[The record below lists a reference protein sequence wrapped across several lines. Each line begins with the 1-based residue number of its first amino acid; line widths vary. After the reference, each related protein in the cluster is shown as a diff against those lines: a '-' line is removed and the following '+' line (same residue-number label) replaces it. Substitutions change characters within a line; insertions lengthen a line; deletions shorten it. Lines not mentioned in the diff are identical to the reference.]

1 MPPAGLSCAAGGRPW
16 QANSPAAAGPFW
28 APRYHSDKNAYY
40 LAATETTITEAPVQD
55 EIYYGGQ
62 ASVELRTHTEVTS
75 PAAEA
80 RLKHRAD
87 VVRHKGRYALINHNR
102 TPYQAMVEDLL
113 FLRNVLAGA
122 GLDYLLVRGNNDR
135 PVIALDWKNRKKLRA
150 ALVDAC
156 RNEPVYSMTVDAKK
170 KSSVLVADGELSPN
184 RQARIF
190 RLYRP
195 RVEPAGGF
203 EFGSSAGVQIELW
216 SFDGSQ
222 ITLPIEN
229 SLTRRTMLA
238 QDAVRGTVERY
249 GHTWPTIE
257 NMFAD
262 HASDISFDIDL
273 VFSWV
278 DGSSPEYI
286 AARRSQQQGV
296 VLGEGDDHEAR
307 FRQINELKYA
317 LRSVYMFAPWVRRIF
332 IATDSPAPEWLAEHP
347 SVTIVRSEE
356 FFADPS
362 VLPTHNSQ
370 AVECQLHNIEGLS
383 EHFLYSNDD
392 MFFGRPVGPDMFFTP
407 GGITKFIEAET
418 RIGLG
423 DNDAERSGF
432 ENAARVNRKLLW
444 NRFGR
449 ITTRH
454 LEHTA
459 APLRR
464 SVVATME
471 REFPDEFRKT
481 AASRFRAADNISV
494 TNSFYHYYAL
504 LTGRAVTQTAAKVRY
519 VDTTMRVGL
528 NYLPKLL
535 AKRNM
540 DFFCLND
547 GSFPE
552 VPADERAQLVTDF
565 LEKYYPIK
573 APWEI

>member
-1 MPPAGLSCAAGGRPW
+1 M
-16 QANSPAAAGPFW
+16 
-28 APRYHSDKNAYY
+28 
-40 LAATETTITEAPVQD
+40 IQD
-55 EIYYGGQ
+55 EIYYGSQ
-62 ASVELRTHTEVTS
+62 AGEETPAHAEVTS
-75 PAAEA
+75 PAAVA
-80 RLKHRAD
+80 RLRTRPD
-87 VVRHKGRYALINHNR
+87 VVRRHGRYALINENR

-113 FLRNVLAGA
+113 FLRSVLAEA
-122 GLDYLLVRGNNDR
+122 KLDYLLVRGNNDR
-135 PVIALDWKNRKKLRA
+135 PVIAVDWKYRRQLRT
-150 ALVDAC
+150 ALVEAC
-156 RNEPVYSMTVDAKK
+156 RDEPFYSMTVDAKK

-184 RQARIF
+184 RQGRIF

-195 RVEPAGGF
+195 RVEPQGGL
-203 EFGSSAGVQIELW
+203 EFGASAGVQLELW
-216 SFDGSQ
+216 SFEGDQ
-222 ITLPIEN
+222 LILPIEN
-229 SLTRRTMLA
+229 SLTRRTLLA

-262 HASDISFDIDL
+262 HASDISFDVDL

-278 DGSSPEYI
+278 DGSSPEYV
-286 AARRSQQQGV
+286 AARRARMAGV
-296 VLGEGDDHEAR
+296 VVGEGDDHEAR

-317 LRSVYMFAPWVRRIF
+317 LRSVYMFAPWIRRIF
-332 IATDSPAPEWLAEHP
+332 IATDSPAPSWLAEHP
-347 SVTIVRSEE
+347 GVTIVRSEE

-370 AVECQLHNIEGLS
+370 AVESQLHHIEGLS

-392 MFFGRPVGPDMFFTP
+392 MFFGRAVGPDIFFTP

-423 DNDAERSGF
+423 ENDAERSGF

-444 NRFGR
+444 DRFGR

-454 LEHTA
+454 LEHSA

-464 SVVATME
+464 SVAAQME
-471 REFPDEFRKT
+471 QEFPAEFAKT

-519 VDTTMRVGL
+519 VDTTARAGL

-535 AKRNM
+535 SKRNV

-552 VPADERAQLVTDF
+552 VPAEERAKLVTDF
-565 LEKYYPIK
+565 LDNYFPIK
-573 APWEI
+573 APWEK

>member
-1 MPPAGLSCAAGGRPW
+1 MW
-16 QANSPAAAGPFW
+16 Y
-28 APRYHSDKNAYY
+28 RYYSSKNAYH
-40 LAATETTITEAPVQD
+40 LDATETTITETPVQD

-62 ASVELRTHTEVTS
+62 PSEEARTPTEVTS
-75 PAAEA
+75 PAAVA

-102 TPYQAMVEDLL
+102 TPYQAMVEDLM
-113 FLRNVLAGA
+113 FLRAVLADA
-122 GLDYLLVRGNNDR
+122 GLNYLLVRGNNDR
-135 PVIALDWKNRKKLRA
+135 PVIALDWKDRKKLRA
-150 ALVDAC
+150 ALVAAC
-156 RNEPVYSMTVDAKK
+156 REEPVYSMTVDAKK
-170 KSSVLVADGELSPN
+170 KASVLVADGELSPN

-195 RVEPAGGF
+195 RVEPDGGF

-216 SFDGSQ
+216 SFEGDQ
-222 ITLPIEN
+222 LILPIEN
-229 SLTRRTMLA
+229 SLTRRTMLS

-278 DGSSPEYI
+278 DGSSPDYI
-286 AARRSQQQGV
+286 AARRAQQQGV

-317 LRSVYMFAPWVRRIF
+317 LRSVYMFAPWIRRIF

-347 SVTIVRSEE
+347 SVTLVRSEE
-356 FFADPS
+356 FFSDPS

-392 MFFGRPVGPDMFFTP
+392 MFFGRPVGPDVFFTP

-464 SVVATME
+464 SVIDTLE
-471 REFPDEFRKT
+471 KEFPDEFRKT

-494 TNSFYHYYAL
+494 TNSLYHYYAL
-504 LTGRAVTQTAAKVRY
+504 LTGRAVTQTSAKVRY
-519 VDTTMRVGL
+519 VDTTVRAGL

-552 VPADERAQLVTDF
+552 VPADERAELVTDF
-565 LEKYYPIK
+565 LEKYFPIK
-573 APWEI
+573 APWEH

>member
-1 MPPAGLSCAAGGRPW
+1 MPILPGRYYSSRNP
-16 QANSPAAAGPFW
+16 
-28 APRYHSDKNAYY
+28 YHLDP
-40 LAATETTITEAPVQD
+40 TETTITETPVQD

-62 ASVELRTHTEVTS
+62 SSEEARTPTEVTS
-75 PAAEA
+75 PAAVA

-113 FLRNVLAGA
+113 FLRGVLAGA
-122 GLDYLLVRGNNDR
+122 GLDYLLVRGNSDR
-135 PVIALDWKNRKKLRA
+135 PVIALDWKDRKKLRA
-150 ALVDAC
+150 ALVKAC

-195 RVEPAGGF
+195 RVEPDGGF
-203 EFGSSAGVQIELW
+203 DFGSSAGVQIELW
-216 SFDGSQ
+216 SFGGDEL
-222 ITLPIEN
+222 TLPIEN
-229 SLTRRTMLA
+229 SLTRRTMQT

-286 AARRSQQQGV
+286 AARRAQQQGV

-317 LRSVYMFAPWVRRIF
+317 LRSVYMFAPWIRRIF

-356 FFADPS
+356 FFSDPS

-464 SVVATME
+464 SVVARME
-471 REFPDEFRKT
+471 REFPEEFRKT

-519 VDTTMRVGL
+519 VDTTARSGL

-573 APWEI
+573 APWEL

>member
-1 MPPAGLSCAAGGRPW
+1 MTS
-16 QANSPAAAGPFW
+16 
-28 APRYHSDKNAYY
+28 
-40 LAATETTITEAPVQD
+40 TENTITEAPVQD
-55 EIYYGGQ
+55 EVYYGSQ
-62 ASVELRTHTEVTS
+62 ASVEEQFHAEVTS
-75 PAAEA
+75 AAAEQ
-80 RLKHRAD
+80 RLRHRAD
-87 VVRHKGRYALINHNR
+87 VLRHKGRYALINYNR

-113 FLRNVLAGA
+113 FLRNVLVNSGIA
-122 GLDYLLVRGNNDR
+122 YLLVRGNNDR
-135 PVIALDWKNRKKLRA
+135 PVIALDWKDRKKLRA
-150 ALVDAC
+150 ALVEAC
-156 RNEPVYSMTVDAKK
+156 RDEPFYSMTVDAKK
-170 KSSVLVADGELSPN
+170 KTSVLVADGELSSN

-195 RVEPAGGF
+195 RVEPVGGF
-203 EFGSSAGVQIELW
+203 EFGASAGVQIELW
-216 SFDGSQ
+216 AFEGEQ
-222 ITLPIEN
+222 LILPIEN
-229 SLTRRTMLA
+229 SLTRRTLLR

-307 FRQINELKYA
+307 FRQIDELKYA
-317 LRSVYMFAPWVRRIF
+317 LRSVYMFAPWIRRIF
-332 IATDSPAPEWLAEHP
+332 IATDSPAPAWLADHP
-347 SVTIVRSEE
+347 AVTIVRSEE
-356 FFADPS
+356 FFSDPA

-370 AVECQLHNIEGLS
+370 AVECQLHHIDGLS

-423 DNDAERSGF
+423 ENAAERSGF

-464 SVVATME
+464 SLVTQME
-471 REFPDEFRKT
+471 QEFPEEFRKT

-519 VDTTMRVGL
+519 VDTTMRAGL
-528 NYLPKLL
+528 NYLPKLRS
-535 AKRNM
+535 KRNM

-552 VPADERAQLVTDF
+552 VAADERAELVTDF
-565 LEKYYPIK
+565 LEKYFPIK
-573 APWEI
+573 APWEN

>member
-1 MPPAGLSCAAGGRPW
+1 MQVGRLTLT
-16 QANSPAAAGPFW
+16 S
-28 APRYHSDKNAYY
+28 
-40 LAATETTITEAPVQD
+40 TETTITEAPVQD
-55 EIYYGGQ
+55 EVYYGGQ
-62 ASVELRTHTEVTS
+62 ASVEEQFHSEVTS
-75 PAAEA
+75 AAA
-80 RLKHRAD
+80 VQRFRLRPD
-87 VVRHKGRYALINHNR
+87 VIRHKGRYAVINDNR

-113 FLRNVLAGA
+113 FLRNVLANA
-122 GLDYLLVRGNNDR
+122 GLAYLLVRGNNDR

-150 ALVDAC
+150 ALVEAC
-156 RNEPVYSMTVDAKK
+156 RDGPFYSMTVDAKK
-170 KSSVLVADGELSPN
+170 KTSVLVADGELSSN

-195 RVEPAGGF
+195 RVEPVGGF
-203 EFGSSAGVQIELW
+203 EFGASAGVQIELW
-216 SFDGSQ
+216 SFEGEEL
-222 ITLPIEN
+222 ILPIEN
-229 SLTRRTMLA
+229 SLTRRTLLR

-286 AARRSQQQGV
+286 AARRAQQKDV

-317 LRSVYMFAPWVRRIF
+317 LRSVYMFAPWIRRIF
-332 IATDSPAPEWLAEHP
+332 IATDSPAPAWLADHP

-370 AVECQLHNIEGLS
+370 AVECQLHHIEGLS

-392 MFFGRPVGPDMFFTP
+392 MFFGRPVSPDLFFTP

-423 DNDAERSGF
+423 ENAAERSGF

-454 LEHTA
+454 LEHCA

-464 SVVATME
+464 SLVRKME
-471 REFPDEFRKT
+471 QEFPEEFRKT

-504 LTGRAVTQTAAKVRY
+504 LTGRAVTQIAAKVRY
-519 VDTTMRVGL
+519 VDTTMRTGL

-535 AKRNM
+535 SKRNV

-552 VPADERAQLVTDF
+552 VSADERAALVTDF
-565 LEKYYPIK
+565 LEKYFPIK
-573 APWEI
+573 APWEK

>member
-1 MPPAGLSCAAGGRPW
+1 MQVRMPTSI
-16 QANSPAAAGPFW
+16 S
-28 APRYHSDKNAYY
+28 
-40 LAATETTITEAPVQD
+40 TETTITEAPVQD
-55 EIYYGGQ
+55 EVYYGGQ
-62 ASVELRTHTEVTS
+62 ASVEEQFHAEITS
-75 PAAEA
+75 AAAEQ
-80 RLKHRAD
+80 RLRHRPD
-87 VVRHKGRYALINHNR
+87 VIRHKGRYALINDTR

-113 FLRNVLAGA
+113 FLRNVLANA
-122 GLDYLLVRGNNDR
+122 GLSYLLVRGNNDR
-135 PVIALDWKNRKKLRA
+135 PVLALDWKDRKKLRA
-150 ALVDAC
+150 ALVEAC
-156 RNEPVYSMTVDAKK
+156 RDEPFYSMTVDAKK
-170 KSSVLVADGELSPN
+170 KTSVLVADGELSPN
-184 RQARIF
+184 RQGRIF

-195 RVEPAGGF
+195 RVEPVGGF
-203 EFGSSAGVQIELW
+203 EFGASAGVQIELW
-216 SFDGSQ
+216 SFEGEEL
-222 ITLPIEN
+222 ILPIEN
-229 SLTRRTMLA
+229 SLTRRTMLR

-262 HASDISFDIDL
+262 HASDISFDVDI

-286 AARRSQQQGV
+286 AARRAQQQGV

-317 LRSVYMFAPWVRRIF
+317 LRSIYMFAPWIRRIF
-332 IATDSPAPEWLAEHP
+332 IATDSPAPAWLAEHP
-347 SVTIVRSEE
+347 AVTIVRSEE
-356 FFADPS
+356 FFSDPS

-370 AVECQLHNIEGLS
+370 AVECQLHHIKGLS

-423 DNDAERSGF
+423 ENAAERSGF

-464 SVVATME
+464 SVVGNME
-471 REFPDEFRKT
+471 EEFPAEFRKT

-519 VDTTMRVGL
+519 VDTTMRSGL
-528 NYLPKLL
+528 KYLPKLL
-535 AKRNM
+535 AKRNV

-552 VPADERAQLVTDF
+552 VSADERAEVVTDF
-565 LEKYYPIK
+565 LERYFPIK
-573 APWEI
+573 APWEK

>member
-1 MPPAGLSCAAGGRPW
+1 MW
-16 QANSPAAAGPFW
+16 Y
-28 APRYHSDKNAYY
+28 RYYSSKNTYH
-40 LAATETTITEAPVQD
+40 LDATETTITETPVQD

-62 ASVELRTHTEVTS
+62 PSEEARTPTEVTS
-75 PAAEA
+75 PAAVA

-102 TPYQAMVEDLL
+102 TPYQAMVEDLM
-113 FLRNVLAGA
+113 FLRAVLADA
-122 GLDYLLVRGNNDR
+122 GLNYLLVRGNNDR
-135 PVIALDWKNRKKLRA
+135 PVIALDWKDRKKLRA
-150 ALVDAC
+150 ALVAAC
-156 RNEPVYSMTVDAKK
+156 REEPVYSMTVDAKK
-170 KSSVLVADGELSPN
+170 KASVLVADGELSPN

-195 RVEPAGGF
+195 RVEPDGGF

-216 SFDGSQ
+216 SFEGDQ
-222 ITLPIEN
+222 LILPIEN
-229 SLTRRTMLA
+229 SLTRRTMLS

-278 DGSSPEYI
+278 DGSSPDYI
-286 AARRSQQQGV
+286 AARRAQQQGV

-317 LRSVYMFAPWVRRIF
+317 LRSVYMFAPWIRRIF

-356 FFADPS
+356 FFSDPS

-392 MFFGRPVGPDMFFTP
+392 MFFGRPVGPDVFFTP

-464 SVVATME
+464 SVIDTLE
-471 REFPDEFRKT
+471 KEFPDEFRKT

-494 TNSFYHYYAL
+494 TNSLYHYYAL
-504 LTGRAVTQTAAKVRY
+504 LTGRAVTQTSAKVRY
-519 VDTTMRVGL
+519 VDTTVRAGL

-552 VPADERAQLVTDF
+552 VPADERAEVVTDF
-565 LEKYYPIK
+565 LEKYFPIK
-573 APWEI
+573 APWEH

>member
-1 MPPAGLSCAAGGRPW
+1 MQVRPH
-16 QANSPAAAGPFW
+16 
-28 APRYHSDKNAYY
+28 PRTARRN
-40 LAATETTITEAPVQD
+40 TITDVTVQD
-55 EIYYGGQ
+55 DIYYGGQ
-62 ASVELRTHTEVTS
+62 ASEDVPAHAEVTS
-75 PAAEA
+75 PAAVA
-80 RLKHRAD
+80 RLKHRPD
-87 VVRHKGRYALINHNR
+87 VVRRSGRYALINENR

-113 FLRNVLAGA
+113 FLRNVLAAA

-156 RNEPVYSMTVDAKK
+156 RNEPFYSMTVDAKK
-170 KSSVLVADGELSPN
+170 KTSVLVADGELSTN

-195 RVEPAGGF
+195 RVEPTGGF
-203 EFGSSAGVQIELW
+203 EFGASAGVQVELW
-216 SFDGSQ
+216 SFQGNEM
-222 ITLPIEN
+222 ILPIEN

-238 QDAVRGTVERY
+238 HDAVRGTVERY

-286 AARRSQQQGV
+286 AARRARMAGAV
-296 VLGEGDDHEAR
+296 VGEGDDHEAR
-307 FRQINELKYA
+307 YRQINELKYA
-317 LRSVYMFAPWVRRIF
+317 LRSVYMFAPWIRRIF
-332 IATDSPAPEWLAEHP
+332 IATDSPAPEWLADHP

-356 FFADPS
+356 FFADPT

-370 AVECQLHNIEGLS
+370 AVECQLHHIDGLS

-423 DNDAERSGF
+423 ENDAERSGF

-464 SVVATME
+464 SVVAQME
-471 REFPDEFRKT
+471 QEFPAEFAKT
-481 AASRFRAADNISV
+481 AASTFRAADNISV

-504 LTGRAVTQTAAKVRY
+504 LTGRAVTQTAARVRY
-519 VDTTMRVGL
+519 VDTTARAGL

-535 AKRNM
+535 SKRNM

-552 VPADERAQLVTDF
+552 VPAEERAELVTEF

>member
-1 MPPAGLSCAAGGRPW
+1 MAFQPA
-16 QANSPAAAGPFW
+16 PFW
-28 APRYHSDKNAYY
+28 GSRYYLHKNAYH
-40 LAATETTITEAPVQD
+40 LAVTETTITEAPLTDAPVQD
-55 EIYYGGQ
+55 DIYYGSQ
-62 ASVELRTHTEVTS
+62 ASAEPRAHAEVTS

-80 RLKHRAD
+80 RLKHRPD
-87 VVRHKGRYALINHNR
+87 VVRHKGRYSLINHNR
-102 TPYQAMVEDLL
+102 TPFQAMVEDLL

-122 GLDYLLVRGNNDR
+122 GLDYLLVRGNSDR
-135 PVIALDWKNRKKLRA
+135 PVIALDWKDRKKLRA
-150 ALVDAC
+150 ALVKAC

-195 RVEPAGGF
+195 RVEPDGGF

-216 SFDGSQ
+216 SFGGNE
-222 ITLPIEN
+222 IVLPIEN

-286 AARRSQQQGV
+286 AARRAQQKGV

-317 LRSVYMFAPWVRRIF
+317 LRSVYMFAPWIRRIF
-332 IATDSPAPEWLAEHP
+332 IATDSPAPAWLAEHP

-356 FFADPS
+356 FFSDPS

-423 DNDAERSGF
+423 ENDAERSGF

-444 NRFGR
+444 DRFGR

-464 SVVATME
+464 SIVSRME
-471 REFPDEFRKT
+471 SEFPEEFRKT

-504 LTGRAVTQTAAKVRY
+504 LTGLAVTQTAAKVRY
-519 VDTTMRVGL
+519 VDTTVRAGL
-528 NYLPKLL
+528 NSLPKLL

-552 VPADERAQLVTDF
+552 VPADERADLVTDF

-573 APWEI
+573 APWEL

>member
-1 MPPAGLSCAAGGRPW
+1 MAGNG
-16 QANSPAAAGPFW
+16 
-28 APRYHSDKNAYY
+28 YHASSKSTYIHQQGK
-40 LAATETTITEAPVQD
+40 TITESQVQD
-55 EIYYGGQ
+55 EVYYGGQ
-62 ASVELRTHTEVTS
+62 ASVAELFHDEVTS
-75 PAAEA
+75 PEA
-80 RLKHRAD
+80 QLRLEPRAD
-87 VVRHKGRYALINHNR
+87 MVRHKGRYAVVNDTQ
-102 TPYQAMVEDLL
+102 TPYQAMVEDLV
-113 FLRNVLAGA
+113 FLRNVLADA
-122 GLDYLLVRGNNDR
+122 GLAYLLVRGNNHR
-135 PVIALDWKNRKKLRA
+135 PVIALDWKSRKKLRA
-150 ALVDAC
+150 ALVEAC
-156 RNEPVYSMTVDAKK
+156 RDQPFYSMTVDAKK
-170 KSSVLVADGELSPN
+170 KTSVLVADGELSSN
-184 RQARIF
+184 RKARIF

-195 RVEPAGGF
+195 RVEPVGGF
-203 EFGSSAGVQIELW
+203 EFGASAGVQIELW
-216 SFDGSQ
+216 SFEGDQ
-222 ITLPIEN
+222 LTLPIEN
-229 SLTRRTMLA
+229 SLTRRTLLR

-286 AARRSQQQGV
+286 AARRAQQKDA

-307 FRQINELKYA
+307 FRQIDELKYA
-317 LRSVYMFAPWVRRIF
+317 LRSIYMFAPWIRRIF
-332 IATDSPAPEWLAEHP
+332 IATDSPAPKWLAEHP
-347 SVTIVRSEE
+347 TVTIVRSEE

-370 AVECQLHNIEGLS
+370 AVECQLHNIDGLS

-392 MFFGRPVGPDMFFTP
+392 MFFGRAVSPDMFFTP

-454 LEHTA
+454 LEHAA

-464 SVVATME
+464 SVVARME
-471 REFPDEFRKT
+471 REFPEEFRST

-519 VDTTMRVGL
+519 VDTTMRTGL
-528 NYLPKLL
+528 NSLPRLL
-535 AKRNM
+535 AKRNV

-552 VPADERAQLVTDF
+552 VSSDERAELVTDF
-565 LEKYYPIK
+565 LEKYFPIK
-573 APWEI
+573 APWEK

>member
-1 MPPAGLSCAAGGRPW
+1 LWTPDRHLPFPW
-16 QANSPAAAGPFW
+16 QGYYA
-28 APRYHSDKNAYY
+28 RKNAYH
-40 LAATETTITEAPVQD
+40 LAAEKTITETPVQD

-62 ASVELRTHTEVTS
+62 ASVETGAHQEVTS

-80 RLKHRAD
+80 RLKHRPD

-122 GLDYLLVRGNNDR
+122 GLDYLLVRGNSDR
-135 PVIALDWKNRKKLRA
+135 PVIALDWKDRKKLRA
-150 ALVDAC
+150 ALVEAC

-195 RVEPAGGF
+195 RVEPDGGF

-216 SFDGSQ
+216 SFEGDQ
-222 ITLPIEN
+222 LILPIEN
-229 SLTRRTMLA
+229 SLTRRTMLT

-286 AARRSQQQGV
+286 AARRAQQQGV

-317 LRSVYMFAPWVRRIF
+317 LRSVYMFAPWIRRIF

-423 DNDAERSGF
+423 ENAAERSGF

-464 SVVATME
+464 SVVARME
-471 REFPDEFRKT
+471 REFPEEFRKT

-519 VDTTMRVGL
+519 VDTTMRAGL

-535 AKRNM
+535 AKRNV

-552 VPADERAQLVTDF
+552 VPADERARLVTDF

-573 APWEI
+573 APWEM

>member
-1 MPPAGLSCAAGGRPW
+1 M
-16 QANSPAAAGPFW
+16 
-28 APRYHSDKNAYY
+28 
-40 LAATETTITEAPVQD
+40 IQD
-55 EIYYGGQ
+55 EIYYGSQ
-62 ASVELRTHTEVTS
+62 ATEDNHAHAEVTS
-75 PAAEA
+75 PAAVA
-80 RLKHRAD
+80 RLRTRPD
-87 VVRHKGRYALINHNR
+87 VVRRHGRYALINENR
-102 TPYQAMVEDLL
+102 TPYQAMVEDLI
-113 FLRNVLAGA
+113 FLRAVLDDAN
-122 GLDYLLVRGNNDR
+122 LDYLLVRGNNDR
-135 PVIALDWKNRKKLRA
+135 PVLAVDWKNRRKLRA
-150 ALVDAC
+150 ALVEAC
-156 RNEPVYSMTVDAKK
+156 RDEPFYSMTVDAKK

-184 RQARIF
+184 RQGRIF

-195 RVEPAGGF
+195 RVEPGGGL
-203 EFGSSAGVQIELW
+203 EFGASAGVQLELW
-216 SFDGSQ
+216 SFEGDEL
-222 ITLPIEN
+222 ILPIEN
-229 SLTRRTMLA
+229 SLTRRTLLA

-286 AARRSQQQGV
+286 AARRAQMAGV
-296 VLGEGDDHEAR
+296 VVGEGDDHEAR

-317 LRSVYMFAPWVRRIF
+317 LRSVYMFAPWIRRIF
-332 IATDSPAPEWLAEHP
+332 IATDSPAPEWLADHP
-347 SVTIVRSEE
+347 GVTIVRSEE

-370 AVECQLHNIEGLS
+370 AVECQLHHIEGLS

-392 MFFGRPVGPDMFFTP
+392 MFFGRTVRPDMFFTP

-423 DNDAERSGF
+423 ENDAERSGF

-444 NRFGR
+444 DRFGR

-464 SVVATME
+464 SLVAQME
-471 REFPDEFRKT
+471 EEFPAEFAKT

-519 VDTTMRVGL
+519 VDTTARAGL

-552 VPADERAQLVTDF
+552 VPADERAEVVTDF
-565 LEKYYPIK
+565 LEKYFPIK
-573 APWEI
+573 APWEK

>member
-1 MPPAGLSCAAGGRPW
+1 MW
-16 QANSPAAAGPFW
+16 Y
-28 APRYHSDKNAYY
+28 RYYSSRNAYH
-40 LAATETTITEAPVQD
+40 LDVRETPITETPVQD

-62 ASVELRTHTEVTS
+62 PSEEARTPTEVTS
-75 PAAEA
+75 PAAVA

-113 FLRNVLAGA
+113 FLRGVLADA
-122 GLDYLLVRGNNDR
+122 GLNYLLVRGNNDR
-135 PVIALDWKNRKKLRA
+135 PVIALDWKDRKKLRA
-150 ALVDAC
+150 ALVEAC

-170 KSSVLVADGELSPN
+170 KASVLVADGELSPN

-195 RVEPAGGF
+195 RVEPDGGF

-216 SFDGSQ
+216 SFERDQ
-222 ITLPIEN
+222 LILPIEN
-229 SLTRRTMLA
+229 SLTRRTMLS

-278 DGSSPEYI
+278 DGSSPDYI
-286 AARRSQQQGV
+286 AARRAQQQGV

-317 LRSVYMFAPWVRRIF
+317 LRSVYMFAPWIRRIF

-356 FFADPS
+356 FFTDPS

-370 AVECQLHNIEGLS
+370 AVECQLHNIDGLS

-392 MFFGRPVGPDMFFTP
+392 MFFGRPVGPDVFFTP

-454 LEHTA
+454 LEHSA

-464 SVVATME
+464 SVIDTME
-471 REFPDEFRKT
+471 NEFPDEFRKT

-494 TNSFYHYYAL
+494 TNSLYHYYAL
-504 LTGRAVTQTAAKVRY
+504 LTGRAVTQTSAKVRY
-519 VDTTMRVGL
+519 VDTTVRAGL

-535 AKRNM
+535 TKRNM

-552 VPADERAQLVTDF
+552 VPADERAELVTDF
-565 LEKYYPIK
+565 LEKYFPIK
-573 APWEI
+573 APWEL

>member
-1 MPPAGLSCAAGGRPW
+1 MQVRKLTSTT
-16 QANSPAAAGPFW
+16 
-28 APRYHSDKNAYY
+28 
-40 LAATETTITEAPVQD
+40 TETTITEAPVQD
-55 EIYYGGQ
+55 EVYYGGQ
-62 ASVELRTHTEVTS
+62 ASVEEQFHAEITS
-75 PAAEA
+75 AAAEQ
-80 RLKHRAD
+80 RLRHRPD
-87 VVRHKGRYALINHNR
+87 VIRHKGRYALINDTR

-113 FLRNVLAGA
+113 FLRNVLANA
-122 GLDYLLVRGNNDR
+122 GLAYLLVRGNNDR
-135 PVIALDWKNRKKLRA
+135 PVVALDWKSRMKLRA
-150 ALVDAC
+150 ALVEAC
-156 RNEPVYSMTVDAKK
+156 RDEPFYSMTVDAKK
-170 KSSVLVADGELSPN
+170 KTSVLVADGELSSN

-195 RVEPAGGF
+195 RVEPVGGF
-203 EFGSSAGVQIELW
+203 EFGASAGVQIELW
-216 SFDGSQ
+216 SFEGEEL
-222 ITLPIEN
+222 ILPIEN
-229 SLTRRTMLA
+229 SLTRRTMLR

-286 AARRSQQQGV
+286 AARRAQQQGV

-317 LRSVYMFAPWVRRIF
+317 LRSVYMFAPWIRRIF
-332 IATDSPAPEWLAEHP
+332 IATDSPAPAWLAEHP

-370 AVECQLHNIEGLS
+370 AVECQLHHIEGLS

-423 DNDAERSGF
+423 ENAAERSGF

-464 SVVATME
+464 SLVAQME
-471 REFPDEFRKT
+471 EEFPEEFRKT

-519 VDTTMRVGL
+519 VDTTMRAGI

-552 VPADERAQLVTDF
+552 VSADERAEAVTDF
-565 LEKYYPIK
+565 LEKYFPIK
-573 APWEI
+573 APWEK